1 MGLKDR
7 MVSAVRRFLAHPM
20 TKLMA
25 YIVLFVIAIDVF
37 WGGVFA
43 GFAGN
48 VLGVVVGGFSVIQF
62 MVTLM
67 KLPANRSGG
76 REE

>member
-7 MVSAVRRFLAHPM
+7 TVSAVRRFLAHPM
-20 TKLMA
+20 TKLMTS
-25 YIVLFVIAIDVF
+25 IVLFVIAIDVI

-48 VLGVVVGGFSVIQF
+48 ILGVVVVGFSVIQ
-62 MVTLM
+62 VIDTLM
-67 KLPANRSGG
+67 KLPAKQNY
-76 REE
+76 